1 MRVWLDL
8 KYVLRKPS
16 GRYYFRR
23 RIPDDLKGHH
33 DGLSFF
39 VQSLKTHE
47 AAKAEAAAIRITQQ
61 LDTLWAYFRNPDDRS
76 IPLTL
81 RQRATAFLES
91 HGFEPG
97 EAKKPL
103 SKIDHETSFT
113 AIDLMLELYEDKL
126 HEVRYGS
133 KEETQEIA
141 RMIQEQAV
149 TKFPVSWLAL
159 CNGTHIAKE
168 AA

>member
-1 MRVWLDL
+1 MRNKCEANHVLYRDGVYYYVRRVPYDL
-8 KYVLRKPS
+8 R
-16 GRYYFRR
+16 
-23 RIPDDLKGHH
+23 GHH

-47 AAKAEAAAIRITQQ
+47 AAKAEASAIRITRQ

-103 SKIDHETSFT
+103 SKIDHELGNIFYVLASHDF
-113 AIDLMLELYEDKL
+113 I
-126 HEVRYGS
+126 S
-133 KEETQEIA
+133 CPS
-141 RMIQEQAV
+141 V
-149 TKFPVSWLAL
+149 TECVWGNNAS
-159 CNGTHIAKE
+159 IVE
-168 AA
+168 